1 LVDSLTESIQGAY
14 EEIIQPYPSA
24 FGNTDSVPLIFMK
37 NLRDY
42 VRSERLKMPQDSE
55 IQNEIDSIATL
66 LNHTVYKLNL
76 LS

>member
-1 LVDSLTESIQGAY
+1 
-14 EEIIQPYPSA
+14 
-24 FGNTDSVPLIFMK
+24 MK

-66 LNHTVYKLNL
+66 LNHTVYKLKF